1 VAQTSQDRNHWSGH
15 RIGRCERPQMH
26 HGRQALSCR
35 VNAASAL
42 GEVLNVIN
50 IKGHGRLA
58 QVVKGVKFKDG
69 LQEEAH
75 KVAA

>member
-1 VAQTSQDRNHWSGH
+1 
-15 RIGRCERPQMH
+15 MH

-75 KVAA
+75 KVAAWDLHTQHLTKNLR